1 MHHHDENT
9 NLLSHGFEGT
19 QNAPCFAS
27 SHGDATEGGS
37 CPSLQKPAFRC
48 LASKLGLH
56 TAHECKDS
64 KHRPYISFSGCRGS
78 PLPCSARKRCLSL
91 SAPATERNRYTGL
104 RSAQCPHDMRRP
116 VGWCMRI
123 AVVVPWGSAATAKSR
138 RATTSC
144 SHYCICRVVFGPWPG
159 RSGLG
164 IQLPLA

>member
-9 NLLSHGFEGT
+9 NILSHGFEGT
-19 QNAPCFAS
+19 QNASCFAS

-56 TAHECKDS
+56 TAHECKDPS
-64 KHRPYISFSGCRGS
+64 IVHTFFWMPRLS
-78 PLPCSARKRCLSL
+78 PSMQRAENCLSL
-91 SAPATERNRYTGL
+91 SAPATPRNRNTGL

-116 VGWCMRI
+116 VGCCMMI
-123 AVVVPWGSAATAKSR
+123 AVVVPWGSAAMAKSL